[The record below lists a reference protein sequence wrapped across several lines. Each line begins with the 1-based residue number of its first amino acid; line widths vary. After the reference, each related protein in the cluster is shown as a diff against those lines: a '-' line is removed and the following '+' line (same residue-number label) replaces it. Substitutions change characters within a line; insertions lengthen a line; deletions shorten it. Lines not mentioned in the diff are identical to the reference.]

1 MNAVLFR
8 YQLVACGVLGSVLL
22 LEWGGAEI
30 SRSQLQDTLNKSIEA
45 DYRSEPLPSLDLPKS
60 TELSF
65 NNIIERPLFI
75 EGRKPLPE
83 EIEDGAETAEDAGE
97 LDDWILIGIY
107 NRDKTSEK
115 QVALF
120 RNKKEEKKFLKL
132 YEEQTISG
140 WLLKEIQSDRVFLK
154 MGSQQKSVML
164 RKPREQSKTPAP
176 PKHRVPPSKPPAT
189 NNSSE
194 KK

>member
-1 MNAVLFR
+1 MNAVLFK
-8 YQLVACGVLGSVLL
+8 YQLVACGVLGIVLL
-22 LEWGGAEI
+22 LEWAGAEI
-30 SRSQLQDTLNKSIEA
+30 SRGQLQDTLNKSIEA
-45 DYRSEPLPSLDLPKS
+45 DYQAEPLPSLDLSKLTAVS
-60 TELSF
+60 Y

-83 EIEDGAETAEDAGE
+83 EIEDGAETAADAGE

-107 NRDKTSEK
+107 NKDKTSKK

-120 RNKKEEKKFLKL
+120 RNKKEAKKFLKL

-140 WLLKEIQSDRVFLK
+140 WLLKEIQSDRVFLE
-154 MGSQQKSVML
+154 MGGQQKSVML

-176 PKHRVPPSKPPAT
+176 PRRPVPPSKPPTT